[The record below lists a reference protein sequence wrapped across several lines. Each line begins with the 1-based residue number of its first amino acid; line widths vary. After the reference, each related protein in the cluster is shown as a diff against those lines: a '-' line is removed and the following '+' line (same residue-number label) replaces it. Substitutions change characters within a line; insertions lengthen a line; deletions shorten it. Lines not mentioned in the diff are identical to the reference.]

1 MIKRYTLGLRRVFFL
16 LWNTLMIIFIY
27 RILFIYCCT
36 AQVLFSS
43 SDLSIDYVSLVHED
57 RDPDRYTLVCLDST
71 MIPKAAQT
79 AELKTRADLNVVRN
93 WLNSVVLEE
102 IEKIALDEE
111 ATGESNKELLVITKS
126 FKDRPYHVIQLHTS
140 RFPPSS
146 ERLIGRLSGKKAITV
161 AQKEF
166 SAGML
171 VFETNPSSDR
181 ALAYVFGNWNQ
192 LCNAYAVVHDWG
204 LRIAASE
211 VIFSD
216 ESIKSIWGRNNF
228 DPNPSTRRE
237 RKHFLAPIESFAL
250 EVGTEGLFSL
260 SLLPKY
266 AMVKGSRCKR
276 LVEGSNA
283 FKFSLVPPTEEIL
296 GSTLSALF
304 EMSDYLYTISRR
316 HKSIHPKLRPYI
328 DMEETNSKIV
338 TALNTKLVEVLKSL
352 SVADI
357 VFPSDEIWKL
367 YGTGAVFPIADDADN
382 KKFFKAIKKIKSL
395 DNPIK
400 VRKSSSDVAAEET
413 IGRLIFTL
421 PIALDK
427 SEGPFYRFDRG
438 RWFRIAASRFVKI
451 INLLRSPEVKLKPG
465 DLGLL
470 DYTLADAQ
478 KSEKKEATS
487 KGVDYKEANYNKRVI
502 AVLGVKDGILLDR
515 VNVLLGGAGNLFE
528 FGDIFISRKSNEYYI
543 VHVKRKEAGDIDHHR
558 AQVERCAEYLG
569 TELAKENARDLLL
582 QGCVNGLYLKYDVDI
597 KKVKN
602 QKRRLTHGTYFLDK
616 GKKSKTETHKQYCGR
631 LFKNT
636 KSEARTRLGKLKI
649 ALRKIDLS
657 FFEPH
662 QEELLVVLDTLYDCA
677 KTKEVIEQDI
687 QDFIAAMQELIKVRQ
702 RLFPPASI
710 KGDVRK
716 RIHIVMAVIDDRKV
730 DKILAA
736 QKLVV
741 DIKASKTKTITKD
754 KKVITLKEAEA
765 ALKTAQEDLRGAE
778 TELFHKQHL
787 WGLDRTRQLVQ
798 RYGFRFNLVIINE
811 TPRKDWDAFGPM
823 KIEALDDDTASDSET
838 SDGDDESSDSDDS
851 DDEESVEETDL
862 ASCFDETKLLTDG
875 ELDLHTPQKLAFATP
890 DIDQGLFAEYL
901 TCPTI
906 GDGDCFFHSAFTED
920 GEGESTVCAKAA
932 TMRKGLCDAIQSGQ
946 YIDDCRPLLYEH
958 YLECYTHSA
967 GGVPKTVRDMF
978 VANDQYEE
986 VKAYLESRGILI
998 PAELTKPHT
1007 EEAIKATI
1015 TIESIKSFMEN
1026 LRTKSLR
1033 EETYIPVR
1041 PGMRCP
1047 AQILAERA
1055 GKRIHIFTYNNTTR
1069 QLELLKTVGPD
1080 DESPINILLS
1090 GVHYIHL
1097 FNPDEGDAYQGAAE
1111 QIIRNAR
1118 AL

>member
-1 MIKRYTLGLRRVFFL
+1 
-16 LWNTLMIIFIY
+16 MIIFIY
-27 RILFIYCCT
+27 RTLLIYLCT
-36 AQVLFSS
+36 VQVLFSS
-43 SDLSIDYVSLVHED
+43 SDLPIDYGALAHEE
-57 RDPDRYTLVCLDST
+57 RDPDQYTLVCLYST

-79 AELKTRADLNVVRN
+79 AELKARTDLNLVRK
-93 WLNSVVLEE
+93 WLNSVLLAE
-102 IEKIALDEE
+102 IENVELDEE
-111 ATGESNKELLVITKS
+111 TTEESNKELLVITKS
-126 FKDRPYHVIQLHTS
+126 FKGRPYHVIQLHTS

-146 ERLIGRLSGKKAITV
+146 ERLIGRLSGKKATAA

-166 SAGML
+166 SAGMI
-171 VFETNPSSDR
+171 VFEMHPSSDR

-192 LCNAYAVVHDWG
+192 LCNSYAVVHDWG

-283 FKFSLVPPTEEIL
+283 FRFYIAPPTAAAL
-296 GSTLSALF
+296 GSTMRALF
-304 EMSDYLYTISRR
+304 EMGDYLYAISQR
-316 HKSIHPKLRPYI
+316 HKAIHPKLRPYI

-338 TALNTKLVEVLKSL
+338 TALNAKLVEILNSP
-352 SVADI
+352 SVADV

-367 YGTGAVFPIADDADN
+367 YGSGAVFPIADDGDN
-382 KKFFKAIKKIKSL
+382 KKFFKAIIKIKSL
-395 DNPIK
+395 DDPIE
-400 VRKSSSDVAAEET
+400 VRKSSSDVAAKET

-421 PIALDK
+421 PISLDK
-427 SEGPFYRFDRG
+427 PDGSFYRFDRG
-438 RWFRIAASRFVKI
+438 RWFRISASRFAKI
-451 INLLRSPEVKLKPG
+451 VSLLRSPEVKLKP
-465 DLGLL
+465 DAIGLPTYQL
-470 DYTLADAQ
+470 EDAQ
-478 KSEKKEATS
+478 KSEKKADMP

-502 AVLGVKDGILLDR
+502 AALGIKNGILLDR

-528 FGDIFISRKSNEYYI
+528 FGDIFIGRTSNEYYI

-582 QGCVNGLYLKYDVDI
+582 QGCVNGLYLKYGVDI

-602 QKRRLTHGTYFLDK
+602 QKSRLTHGTYFLNKDK
-616 GKKSKTETHKQYCGR
+616 KTKTETYKQYCTR

-636 KSEARTRLGKLKI
+636 PAEAKTSRGKLKI

-657 FFEPH
+657 SFEAH
-662 QEELLVVLDTLYDCA
+662 QEELLVVLDTLYDC
-677 KTKEVIEQDI
+677 TFEKEVAEQDI

-702 RLFPPASI
+702 HLFPSASI

-716 RIHIVMAVIDDRKV
+716 RIHIVMAVIDDRKI

-736 QKLVV
+736 QKLVEEV
-741 DIKASKTKTITKD
+741 KTSKTKTITRD
-754 KKVITLKEAEA
+754 KRVITLKDAEA
-765 ALKTAQEDLRGAE
+765 ALKTAQEDLRDTE

-811 TPRKDWDAFGPM
+811 TPRKGWDVFGPM
-823 KIEALDDDTASDSET
+823 KIEESDDDTASDSEEND
-838 SDGDDESSDSDDS
+838 SSEGDDESSDSDAS
-851 DDEESVEETDL
+851 NDEGSEEETDL
-862 ASCFDETKLLTDG
+862 ANRFEKTEQLTEG
-875 ELDLHTPQKLAFATP
+875 ALDFHTPQKLAFVTP
-890 DIDQGLFAEYL
+890 DTDQGLYAEYL

-906 GDGDCFFHSAFTED
+906 GDGDCFFHAAFTED
-920 GEGESTVCAKAA
+920 GEDESTVCAKAA

-946 YIDDCRPLLYEH
+946 YIDDCRPLLYEY
-958 YLECYTHSA
+958 YLELYTQLA
-967 GGVPKTVRDMF
+967 GGIPKTVRDMF
-978 VANDQYEE
+978 VANAEYDE
-986 VKAYLESRGILI
+986 VRNYLIKKHIPI
-998 PAELTKPHT
+998 PAELTQPHT
-1007 EEAIKATI
+1007 EDDIKAAI
-1015 TIESIKSFMEN
+1015 IVEHIKQYMEN
-1026 LRTKSLR
+1026 LRVRGSYQ
-1033 EETYIPVR
+1033 TYISVR
-1041 PGMRCP
+1041 PGIRCP

-1055 GKRIHIFTYNNTTR
+1055 KKRIHIFTYNDTTR
-1069 QLELLKTVGPD
+1069 QLGLLKTVGPHED
-1080 DESPINILLS
+1080 KPISILLS
-1090 GVHYIHL
+1090 GNHYIRL
-1097 FNPDEGDAYQGAAE
+1097 YNPDEE
-1111 QIIRNAR
+1111 ETSRNAAQQIVNNAQ
-1118 AL
+1118 ALLE